1 MNKGTQFDLT
11 GFKFREIFPLGEDFS
26 DTAPDGTVLS
36 VNSYYFEKNGK
47 PFFGVSG
54 EMHFSRMSKERW
66 EDELIRMRM
75 SGINIVSTY
84 LFWNYIEQEEGQ
96 FDFTGSGDIGTF
108 VRLCMKHGL
117 YVILR
122 IGPFCHGE
130 VRNGGLPDWLYS
142 KPFEVRHTNP
152 GFMECVR
159 RWYLAVGEQVKGLFF
174 REGGPVIGVQL
185 DNEYMH
191 SSAMWEMTAGASE
204 EWVFAGDEGEK
215 YLLELREMA
224 LDCGMKPVFFT
235 GTAWGGAAGSDRIL
249 PLWGGYAYRPWLF
262 YHESGE
268 HPATEEYLY
277 EDYHRNGAV
286 CRDDFKP
293 TYPPESRPYACCEMG
308 AGMMCSYRYRFRFPY
323 NSADALANIKLASG
337 CNLIGYYMYHG
348 GTNPIAKNGSYMN
361 ENQVCRISYDYQAPI
376 GEFGQVRESCMR
388 LSVLHYFTRFF
399 GTELAK
405 MQTVL
410 PENAEDITPENL
422 IPLRCAVRTDGKKG
436 FLFINNFQD
445 HRDMPDRHN
454 EKVCL
459 KTGKEELEFD
469 ICLSSGEN
477 AVLPFHLDLSGIHLI
492 KATAQPVL
500 KTEIEGRPLYVFMV
514 PDGMAPKFFFEGN
527 VMYSGE
533 GALFPGGWMPLM
545 QDGMELF
552 SVCGNGKEIDIL
564 LLSRSRAGEMF
575 LLRDGS
581 LLFTEASLLEDEK
594 GGLRLQSRR
603 NINTVLSIPADRLE
617 HCKNAVRT
625 GETACGAGEYYVS
638 TERVILTLSCEQ
650 GVHSRYRLRV
660 NEKIPEKLKDVLLSV
675 RYSGDTGMLFLG
687 NRMISDHFCN
697 GDVWEV
703 GLMEYR
709 KALLNEDLVL
719 RILPVREGR
728 IVDTSS
734 PMAAGNEHFTRLS
747 EEMQSVT
754 LQPVYEIRLC

>member
-1 MNKGTQFDLT
+1 MNKVTHFDLT
-11 GFKFREIFPLGEDFS
+11 GYKSREIFPLGEDFT

-36 VNSYYFEKNGK
+36 VNNYYFEKNRR

-54 EMHFSRMSKERW
+54 ELHFSRMNKARW

-84 LFWNYIEQEEGQ
+84 LFWNHIEQEEGQ
-96 FDFTGSGDIGTF
+96 FDFSGSGDIETF

-159 RWYLAVGEQVKGLFF
+159 RWYAAIGEQVKGLFF

-191 SSAMWEMTAGASE
+191 SSAMWEVTAGASE
-204 EWVFAGDEGEK
+204 EWVFAGDEGVK
-215 YLLELREMA
+215 YLLELRSIA
-224 LDCGMKPVFFT
+224 LSCGMTPVFFT

-293 TYPPESRPYACCEMG
+293 SYPPESRPYACCEMG

-376 GEFGQVRESCMR
+376 GEFGQVRDSCRR
-388 LSVLHYFTRFF
+388 LSVLHHFTRFF

-410 PENAEDITPENL
+410 PENAESITPENL

-445 HRDMPDRHN
+445 HRDMPFRQH
-454 EKVCL
+454 EKVLL
-459 KTGKEELEFD
+459 KTGLGEICFD
-469 ICLSSGEN
+469 ISISSGEN
-477 AVLPFHLDLSGIHLI
+477 AVLPFHLDLSGVNLI

-500 KTEIEGRPLYVFMV
+500 KTLREGKDLYVFMA
-514 PDGMAPKFFFEGN
+514 PDGMRPEFSFGKNAGIT
-527 VMYSGE
+527 GE
-533 GALFPGGWMPLM
+533 GESLSEGWSPSMK
-545 QDGMELF
+545 DGMGLF
-552 SVCGNGKEIDIL
+552 SVRENGKEIDIL
-564 LLSRSRAGEMF
+564 LLSRKNAGSMF

-581 LLFTEASLLEDEK
+581 LFFTDASVLEDEK
-594 GGLRLQSRR
+594 GDLRLQSRQ
-603 NINTVLSIPADRLE
+603 NENTVLSIPADRL
-617 HCKNAVRT
+617 KPYQKAVKT
-625 GETACGAGEYYVS
+625 GETACGAGVYQVS
-638 TERVILTLSCEQ
+638 TDRVTLTLSCEP
-650 GVHSRYRLRV
+650 GVHSRYRLRL
-660 NEKIPEKLKDVLLSV
+660 NEKIPDKLKDVLLCV
-675 RYSGDTGMLFLG
+675 HYRGDTGMLFLRD
-687 NRMISDHFCN
+687 RMISDHFCN

-709 KALLNEDLVL
+709 EVLLKEEMTL

-747 EEMQSVT
+747 EEMQNME
-754 LQPVYEIRLC
+754 LQPVYEICLS